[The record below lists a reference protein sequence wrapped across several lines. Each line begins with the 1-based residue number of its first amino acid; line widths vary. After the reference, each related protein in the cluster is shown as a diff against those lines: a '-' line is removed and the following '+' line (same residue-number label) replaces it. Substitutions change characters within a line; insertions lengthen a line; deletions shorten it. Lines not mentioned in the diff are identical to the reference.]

1 MAPKYHSSSTHPPS
15 YAIPLA
21 LLLQQVPCLLPQS
34 FSCITIFSGEDHLD
48 LTTSKS
54 RSKSTCVLLF
64 WHVFS
69 LSLGSFLF
77 FPQCLKEA
85 ILPNGLKLGRTG
97 TLTADLTGFQS
108 WKSSKTRVIKII
120 QDQCVS
126 EFHHFLKPKNMHPQN
141 PRVSD
146 LLLAVMPNFHPNH
159 SSLST
164 ARGSSKQRWTSRSLL
179 DCKKLMWSWGYL
191 HAEPA
196 CTATEIKVGGATPTR
211 WFGKGPMISTILQTG
226 T

>member
-1 MAPKYHSSSTHPPS
+1 MTCYC
-15 YAIPLA
+15 
-21 LLLQQVPCLLPQS
+21 LLLFFTYWICLCSNQCVLAQS

-85 ILPNGLKLGRTG
+85 ILPNGSKLGRTG

-108 WKSSKTRVIKII
+108 WKSLKIRVIKII
-120 QDQCVS
+120 QDKCVS
-126 EFHHFLKPKNMHPQN
+126 DLHHFVTPKNMHPQN

-146 LLLAVMPNFHPNH
+146 LLLAMIPNFHPNH

-179 DCKKLMWSWGYL
+179 ARLQETHLDMGYL
-191 HAEPA
+191 FAEPPG
-196 CTATEIKVGGATPTR
+196 TATEIKVAGATPTR
-211 WFGKGPMISTILQTG
+211 WFGKGSMITTTLQTG